1 MTSSPHSHTPL
12 VARLDDG
19 PPAGARVPRAG
30 AVRAAAVDGRA
41 LWPVGPV
48 LGRRGQGAIRGG
60 AAIPDENAVGLH
72 GCSKLLIVDGIV
84 VTAVSSDSW
93 AVPTAVRGRLCEIFS
108 GASRHDPHPWEV
120 IDPEDRR
127 VVTANSNLDSAK
139 IQFAETDKQVRGSR
153 TAVSPDEEANL

>member
-1 MTSSPHSHTPL
+1 MPWTEQYLHPVLALTLSFKPFPNRTLSRSA
-12 VARLDDG
+12 ARLVIG
-19 PPAGARVPRAG
+19 PRLVEQR
-30 AVRAAAVDGRA
+30 
-41 LWPVGPV
+41 
-48 LGRRGQGAIRGG
+48 AIRGG

-139 IQFAETDKQVRGSR
+139 IQFAETDKQVRGGR
-153 TAVSPDEEANL
+153 TAVFSDEEANL